1 MTAWQKW
8 VGQNPLF
15 HYHLLGQARW
25 LLRRPLHQLLLI
37 ALPMVI
43 IYFWLLS
50 KASQESV
57 HALAV
62 SLECV
67 VVWLLAPLMTH
78 SLFAAEFEKATWD
91 MLVIT
96 RLSASQIVMGKFLPQ
111 LVLLAMLLL
120 PFQPLLLLS
129 LLQEHKGLSGFWELF
144 KAQWVIV
151 SWAVLLIAA
160 TLWLSFRLR
169 RGMTTAA
176 VAFVGQIFVLF
187 ILPTLWLIFTALF
200 FGEEIVQGVVEF
212 GEEKWTVWGW
222 MVDLRYAVWFYNPI
236 IALAGVYALAETT
249 NLQSAWL
256 WGLWQGFVYLLLA
269 GGFIAVLIRTVAK
282 ATRKPI

>member
-1 MTAWQKW
+1 MAAWQKW

-25 LLRRPLHQLLLI
+25 LLRRPLYQLLLI
-37 ALPMVI
+37 VLPVVI
-43 IYFWLLS
+43 VYFWLLS

-57 HALAV
+57 YSLV
-62 SLECV
+62 VGLECV
-67 VVWLLAPLMTH
+67 AIWLLAPLMTH

-96 RLSASQIVMGKFLPQ
+96 RLSASQIVMGKFLSR
-111 LVLLAMLLL
+111 LVLLAVLLL
-120 PFQPLLLLS
+120 PFQPLLVLS
-129 LLQEHKGLSGFWELF
+129 LLQERKVLSGFWELF

-176 VAFVGQIFVLF
+176 AAFVGQIFVLF

-200 FGEEIVQGVVEF
+200 FGEEVVEGVVAV
-212 GEEKWTVWGW
+212 GGEKWTVWGW
-222 MVDLRYAVWFYNPI
+222 MVDPRYAVWCYNPI
-236 IALAGVYALAETT
+236 VALIGVYALAETT

-269 GGFIAVLIRTVAK
+269 VGFVGALTRAVAK